1 VRALSRP
8 APGGVGRAIF
18 AVMLGGFSRT
28 VLAAGAFLT
37 VVGSAQAAVPP
48 PPPVTLHA
56 RAAILVEHDLGTTVY
71 ARRANVRMPVA
82 SETKLM
88 TAYVALQRA
97 PLSRVLKVRPFTA
110 VNSETVAGLHA
121 GQRLSVA
128 DLLAAMLL
136 PSGADAAETLAV
148 GLGGSEKRFVRWMNA
163 AAVSLHLDGT
173 HFTTEVGLDTP
184 GNYSTAADLASLTAT
199 LLSNHFF
206 AAVVARSRARLSNG
220 QTVVN
225 RNVLVG
231 AYAFVVGVKTGHTR
245 GAGYCLVAA
254 GRRGGATVI
263 SVELGDGDERT
274 RDADT
279 LALLRYGL
287 ALYHGAEVV
296 RGDRVYARL
305 PVVGR
310 PGERLALVAQHPLRL
325 VVRRGSK
332 LSVYPSSTA
341 EPARGPLQK
350 GTQLGTLT
358 VKLDGQVVARVPLVS
373 RSPLTAPPAQAAG
386 RRILV
391 ASGVSLGLLLLVGCT
406 LQVMLKRRGER

>member
-1 VRALSRP
+1 
-8 APGGVGRAIF
+8 
-18 AVMLGGFSRT
+18 MLGGLSRT
-28 VLAAGAFLT
+28 VLAAGAFLAL
-37 VVGSAQAAVPP
+37 VGSAQAAAPDPP
-48 PPPVTLHA
+48 PPPLHA
-56 RAAILVEHDLGTTVY
+56 RAAILVEHDLGTTIFS
-71 ARRANVRMPVA
+71 RRADVRVPVA

-88 TAYVALQRA
+88 TAYVALTRA
-97 PLSRVLKVRPFTA
+97 SLSRVLKVQPFTPTDD
-110 VNSETVAGLHA
+110 ETVAGLHA
-121 GQRLSVA
+121 GQRLSVG

-148 GLGGSEKRFVRWMNA
+148 DLAGSESRFVRWMNQ
-163 AAVSLHLDGT
+163 AAVSLHLDRT
-173 HFTTEVGLDTP
+173 HFATEVGLDTP

-199 LLSNHFF
+199 LLENHFF

-231 AYAFVVGVKTGHTR
+231 RYAFVVGVKTGHTR

-254 GRRGGATVI
+254 GRRDGATVI
-263 SVELGDGDERT
+263 SVELGDGDEAT

-296 RGDRVYARL
+296 RADRVYARV
-305 PVVGR
+305 PVAGR
-310 PGERLALVAQHPLRL
+310 PDERLALVAQHPVRL

-332 LSVYPSSTA
+332 VSVYPTNLA
-341 EPARGPLQK
+341 ELARGPLQK
-350 GTQLGTLT
+350 GTQLGALA

-373 RSPLTAPPAQAAG
+373 RSPVAAPPAQASAQH
-386 RRILV
+386 ILL
-391 ASGVSLGLLLLVGCT
+391 ASGVIGGLLLLVVCT